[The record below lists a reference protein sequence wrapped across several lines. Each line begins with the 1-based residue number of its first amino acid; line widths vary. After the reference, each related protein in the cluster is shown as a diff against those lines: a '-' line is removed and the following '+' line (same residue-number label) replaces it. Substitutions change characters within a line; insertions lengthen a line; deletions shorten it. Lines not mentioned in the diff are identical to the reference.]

1 MVQPIDYMGML
12 PQVDLGQ
19 SLLSGIQAGAAIR
32 QVRDQRAEQE
42 RAAQMHEQF
51 SSDLQGALANP
62 NAQNFAAL
70 TAKYPQMSKAFKQS
84 WDMLSDEQRNSE
96 FRAGTQVFHALQTGN
111 VDAAKSVLNEHITAM
126 RNSGQDVSDLEN
138 ISRQIDTDPK
148 SAQGFVGL
156 VLSSTDPERWGKIA
170 SEQRAAQEAP
180 FELTEKA
187 AKAQK
192 AAVDARFAESKAAQD
207 LEKGGWQI
215 QKLANDIGVSK
226 LNSQIALMNAQ
237 LGREQNDLKKQEL
250 QVKLDERLAKRDEA
264 IRAKVATV
272 EQSRGTIDNS
282 LSTIDRVLKNPALD
296 SVVGAVEGSE
306 YYPSTLVGLIPG
318 TASADD
324 RANALAD
331 IDTLKSQTFLTQ
343 LQAMKAASTTGASGL
358 GALTEKEGERLI
370 NGVQS
375 LRTKQGEKQFKD
387 NLQEVQRLLL
397 KARTGLADRYGVP
410 DVIPD
415 RPNLESQPASSGFR
429 VLGVE

>member
-32 QVRDQRAEQE
+32 QVRDQRAELE
-42 RAAQMHEQF
+42 RAAKMQEQF

-250 QVKLDERLAKRDEA
+250 QVKLDERMAKRDDALRSKSAEVESGRSTIDNFLNTA
-264 IRAKVATV
+264 DQVLKTPADVVGSAT
-272 EQSRGTIDNS
+272 GTIDS
-282 LSTIDRVLKNPALD
+282 VLPTIGQDV
-296 SVVGAVEGSE
+296 
-306 YYPSTLVGLIPG
+306 
-318 TASADD
+318 ADFEE
-324 RANALAD
+324 
-331 IDTLKSQTFLTQ
+331 TLKTLSSQAFLSQ
-343 LQAMKAASTTGASGL
+343 VPAMKGL
-358 GALTEKEGERLI
+358 GALTEAEGRKLEASLA
-370 NGVQS
+370 NLS
-375 LRTKQGEKQFKD
+375 LRQSPEKLLA
-387 NLQEVQRLLL
+387 NVQEAQRLML
-397 KARTGLADRYGVP
+397 KARSTLSEKFGVP

-415 RPNLESQPASSGFR
+415 RPALESQPASSGFR